1 MDKSTKAFSFV
12 KAHKISHFECCCF
25 VKQAEI
31 CRGRRHCHLLFYEQL
46 LLQNRRWGLSD
57 SFSSSP
63 TCSEV
68 AYSDLYSLLA
78 CLFALFVNW
87 ALQNFGMIY
96 IVNFFL
102 FPHFSLVI
110 STSR

>member
-1 MDKSTKAFSFV
+1 MNS
-12 KAHKISHFECCCF
+12 CCCRTGD
-25 VKQAEI
+25 E
-31 CRGRRHCHLLFYEQL
+31 
-46 LLQNRRWGLSD
+46 GLSD

-78 CLFALFVNW
+78 YLFALFVNW

-96 IVNFFL
+96 IVNFNFL
-102 FPHFSLVI
+102 IFLL
-110 STSR
+110 